1 MTEKQIYVLGIVT
14 QFTDVQG
21 DQKRPEMTTDMM
33 LFSNKEKAIKHMD
46 VIKSYMQKK
55 GFTLKMWDNDP
66 KYWEFNKEYNNGNR
80 VRVEYYGQFREVL

>member
-1 MTEKQIYVLGIVT
+1 MTEKQVYVLGTVT

-21 DQKRPEMTTDMM
+21 DQKRPEIINDMV

-55 GFTLKMWDNDP
+55 GFILKLWDNDP
-66 KYWEFNKEYNNGNR
+66 EYWEFNKKYPNGNR
-80 VRVEYYGQFREVL
+80 VRVEYYGQLREVL

>member
-1 MTEKQIYVLGIVT
+1 MTEKQVYVLGTVT

-21 DQKRPEMTTDMM
+21 DQKRPEIINDMV

-46 VIKSYMQKK
+46 VIKSYMQKN

-66 KYWEFNKEYNNGNR
+66 EYWEFNKKYSNGNR
-80 VRVEYYGQFREVL
+80 VRVEYYGQLREVL